1 MIKNDSSLGG
11 AKKKQNAPVFIKC
24 AQKNAPIPQMGRICP
39 KVEGA
44 L

>member
-1 MIKNDSSLGG
+1 MIKSDSSLGG
-11 AKKKQNAPVFIKC
+11 AKKQNAPVFIKC
-24 AQKNAPIPQMGRICP
+24 AQKNAPIPQMARICP